1 MAKITLDDITS
12 SYASTSLFQAN
23 FTAIETEFNDKVLYR
38 VNPVGEANQMK
49 NDLDMNS
56 NSILNAST
64 INTDVIILNGLPI
77 TAGGNATTLTYV
89 STEFTNVAGDTIF
102 NCDYTVGFLEVFYNG
117 VLLSDANFTAL
128 DGTTVTLT
136 TPVTDNADV
145 ITCKAYSSFLAADM
159 LQKSLNL
166 SDLSDVP
173 TARTSLGLGTAALVD
188 HGTASTEVPLN
199 SDLGSASLVDTG
211 TGATQV
217 PTNADVRNPR
227 NRIVNPSMAI
237 SQENGFAAQVVPSNA
252 AFFLAD
258 QVATYTESSTGA
270 ILNSSFQTLEG
281 ERSVRLTAATAATDL
296 STTKA
301 GGSILTSLEKSNMH
315 QLNGGDVVIAFTCNT
330 NWTGK
335 LSVAVRSLD
344 NARTYV
350 TDVDVVSGVN
360 HVFKVIPFEAD
371 TVPSAIA
378 ENANAVL
385 VYVGYNN
392 EGTSQQLAADN
403 DAWQAGASLTS
414 DESTQWTKT
423 INNYV
428 EITNVDLYAGNV
440 PREFQPNSYAYDL
453 AECERYYRITRGAN
467 NESMGLT
474 GSMATTTTPIFFG
487 LFQPEMRDTPLV
499 TALNINASSASGGI
513 IPITAITPAGSTKAA
528 YRVNGTTV
536 LTLSAGTFVFLR
548 ASVAESHI
556 AFNARL

>member
-38 VNPVGEANQMK
+38 VNPVGEANQME

-117 VLLSDANFTAL
+117 VLLSASDFTAL
-128 DGTTVTLT
+128 DGTSFTLVD
-136 TPVTDNADV
+136 PVAANTDL
-145 ITCKAYSSFLAADM
+145 ITCKVYSSFLEADM

-166 SDLSDVP
+166 SDLSDIP

-188 HGTASTEVPLN
+188 TGTAA
-199 SDLGSASLVDTG
+199 D
-211 TGATQV
+211 QV

-237 SQENGFAAQVVPSNA
+237 SQENGFGTSVVPANTN
-252 AFFLAD
+252 FYIAD
-258 QVATYTESSTGA
+258 EVDTRLTSGSGA
-270 ILNSSFQTLEG
+270 VLQTSYQTLDG
-281 ERSVRLTAATAATDL
+281 KRSTRMTVTTAATDL
-296 STTKA
+296 T
-301 GGSILTSLEKSNMH
+301 GIEQVGRYRIRLEKSNIH
-315 QLNGGDVVIAFTCNT
+315 QLDNGDVVLAFKCRT
-330 NWTGK
+330 NWSGK
-335 LSVAVRSLD
+335 IPVALQNGD
-344 NARTYV
+344 GTRTYV
-350 TDVDVVSGVN
+350 SDFDVVAGIN
-360 HVFKVIPFEAD
+360 QVFKVIPFEAS
-371 TVPSAIA
+371 TVGA
-378 ENANAVL
+378 EPNENGKALQVDL
-385 VYVGYNN
+385 GYNN
-392 EGTSQQLAADN
+392 EDTYQQPAANN
-403 DAWQAGASLTS
+403 DAWQTGNFFCS

-440 PREFQPNSYAYDL
+440 PREFQPNSYAQDL
-453 AECERYYRITRGAN
+453 AECQRYYIRYDNEFSMVGIGYTTNIGYSTLDFPVELRTAPVLLFSNLSDFQYFQNGAVN
-467 NESMGLT
+467 T
-474 GSMATTTTPIFFG
+474 GATSVVGGTSTK
-487 LFQPEMRDTPLV
+487 LV
-499 TALNINASSASGGI
+499 GRLDHIGT
-513 IPITAITPAGSTKAA
+513 ITATAPLLIIMAA
-528 YRVNGTTV
+528 NGW
-536 LTLSAGTFVFLR
+536 L
-548 ASVAESHI
+548 